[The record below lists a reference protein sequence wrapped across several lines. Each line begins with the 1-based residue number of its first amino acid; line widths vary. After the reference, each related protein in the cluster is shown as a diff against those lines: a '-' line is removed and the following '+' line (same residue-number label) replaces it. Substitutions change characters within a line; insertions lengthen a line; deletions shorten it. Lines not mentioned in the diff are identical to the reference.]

1 MEQLHSGFLSERSWG
16 GGGWCGCWFGVEV
29 TPHHWGAPGWAP
41 MGAPRLPDVAQR
53 GLTEC
58 TALPLNPGKGTQK
71 NLFARGRGTIA
82 SPFPTQRELGGSP
95 ARGSP
100 CSHFTPTPAARGAQ
114 PGSGASSSQL
124 ETQGKDTKRTRA
136 PKCGPS
142 CAVGQSQGERPR
154 GARLGSAHPRA
165 RCHSTQL
172 LLLSPQSCS
181 SFWRAGRAR
190 PGLDLAPFV
199 SAPTACC
206 GEFHPVPSPSSSVFF
221 LSPFG
226 LSARVCT

>member
-16 GGGWCGCWFGVEV
+16 GGGWRGCWFGAEV
-29 TPHHWGAPGWAP
+29 TPHHRGAPGWAP

-58 TALPLNPGKGTQK
+58 TVLPLNPGKGTQK
-71 NLFARGRGTIA
+71 KLFARGRGTIA

-124 ETQGKDTKRTRA
+124 ET
-136 PKCGPS
+136 
-142 CAVGQSQGERPR
+142 R
-154 GARLGSAHPRA
+154 GRDQEDACSKMWARLRRGPKPRRATQRRSLGLGASLRPVSQHPA
-165 RCHSTQL
+165 PAAQPPELQL
-172 LLLSPQSCS
+172 FLESRQSPS
-181 SFWRAGRAR
+181 RAGF
-190 PGLDLAPFV
+190 GPFCVCSDSVLRGV
-199 SAPTACC
+199 SPCA
-206 GEFHPVPSPSSSVFF
+206 SSGFF